1 MVVGF
6 RIDPFKQFIN
16 TVCKLIVHS
25 CWTEFNSKAHF
36 HGKYLA
42 GGPMLM
48 PFEFECHL
56 IEIEIRS
63 RGKNETCLEGVTNVS
78 FFHVILRQVRFY

>member
-1 MVVGF
+1 MKKKKYWDDISLDDGGGV
-6 RIDPFKQFIN
+6 RIDPFKHFIN

-48 PFEFECHL
+48 PF
-56 IEIEIRS
+56 
-63 RGKNETCLEGVTNVS
+63 
-78 FFHVILRQVRFY
+78 